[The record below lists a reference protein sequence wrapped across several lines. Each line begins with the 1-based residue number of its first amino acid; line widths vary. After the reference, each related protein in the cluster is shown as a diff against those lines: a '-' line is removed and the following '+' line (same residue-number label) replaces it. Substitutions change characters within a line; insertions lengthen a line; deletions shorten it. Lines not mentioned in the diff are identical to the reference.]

1 MPRHGF
7 TTRAFRLSL
16 SLAFTLLCAHAA
28 QAAKQ
33 TFVASGGDDASACD
47 RPAPCRTFAGALM
60 KTDNGGEVAVVNSGE
75 YGTFAVNQS
84 VRVTAVGVYAGVTAY
99 NDVAVKLNPSAGATV
114 ALRGLTI
121 TGGASS
127 QGILFYGPTVAREGE
142 PTATL
147 HVEDCTLSGFSTVG
161 LLFYGNGDLYV
172 KDTTV
177 RGTQGAGLEV
187 YTPQGQKSRVSVV
200 NTRLEKNGWGLR
212 AFGYGHISVT
222 ARDTVA
228 AGNGNVGFASY
239 GSPGVRMRLQDC
251 VSTHSGLG
259 LWVADGARASVEGCL
274 LTDNE
279 AGIHA
284 NDLGEV
290 RLSNTT
296 VTDNEVGI
304 KNVISNN
311 QGTYGNVITFGNNR
325 VNGNGQNVVGKPSVD
340 ALPY

>member
-60 KTDNGGEVAVVNSGE
+60 KTDNGGEVAVAVEEEADGGE
-75 YGTFAVNQS
+75 AAERAVLDVERRRGLALARHGGAVEEDALRAGAARDGQAAQRDRGAGG
-84 VRVTAVGVYAGVTAY
+84 RVELDGDVVVGRDAGV
-99 NDVAVKLNPSAGATV
+99 D
-114 ALRGLTI
+114 
-121 TGGASS
+121 
-127 QGILFYGPTVAREGE
+127 
-142 PTATL
+142 
-147 HVEDCTLSGFSTVG
+147 
-161 LLFYGNGDLYV
+161 
-172 KDTTV
+172 
-177 RGTQGAGLEV
+177 
-187 YTPQGQKSRVSVV
+187 
-200 NTRLEKNGWGLR
+200 
-212 AFGYGHISVT
+212 
-222 ARDTVA
+222 
-228 AGNGNVGFASY
+228 
-239 GSPGVRMRLQDC
+239 
-251 VSTHSGLG
+251 
-259 LWVADGARASVEGCL
+259 ADGARASVEGCL

-290 RLSNTT
+290 RLSDTT